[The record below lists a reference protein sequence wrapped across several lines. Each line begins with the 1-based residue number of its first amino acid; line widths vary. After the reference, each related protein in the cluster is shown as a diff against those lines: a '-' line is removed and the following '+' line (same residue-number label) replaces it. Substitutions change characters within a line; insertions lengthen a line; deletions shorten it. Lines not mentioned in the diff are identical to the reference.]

1 MLTTTQIDNGIL
13 NNYAVEPEMY
23 CASYPSAVQQQ
34 RYVQQAAFA
43 TLFVTGL
50 LLVSLAVS

>member
-1 MLTTTQIDNGIL
+1 MFTTTQLDNGIL

-23 CASYPSAVQQQ
+23 FATYPSSEQQQ
-34 RYVQQAAFA
+34 RYGMQAAFA

-50 LLVSLAVS
+50 VLLSLVVS